1 MKDLDGQSD
10 GGRSARSC
18 FSGSARVRKL
28 YTLRQAEQDL
38 MHEPSQKVPATKP
51 RAAWT
56 DHAPVWLADDFLA
69 PTDRYIFGEVDR
81 APPELNEDP
90 PDRSLMT
97 HRDFMA
103 SREQRNAQENR
114 ERFGEFLAKS
124 RDFTRLP
131 RRRRIQL
138 LESLE
143 KDEISSWPGTDS
155 FRRQE
160 LRPMRHVNVQ
170 RARCEWTI
178 RRTPQQISAPKD
190 ETSSA
195 GPIRPPE
202 VEMLISC
209 GPGEIFPENVNALKK
224 AVRILGK
231 PEAPERPPSE
241 SWWVQKRSKEEE
253 ALKSK
258 KVTALIEEL
267 GKMVA
272 STFLDEDDATHL
284 AHLGR
289 ALEEHCY
296 KLRLKQLIPALLLL
310 SRAWK
315 ILKAEAEPA
324 VEHTLIVREHWRRM
338 SKELQIS
345 ANFMAEAVSANS
357 RTAHLPMVTAALQ
370 ALAESETCCQERL
383 DAQLARLKELFRKES
398 ICSKDLAKIA
408 GAVGTARLAG
418 AYSSQGFLEYFN
430 AVLLE
435 HLIEFREEEFHSM
448 GWVFPTACMT
458 GNELQQVLARAAE
471 IQVGLLPNSAHC
483 LGMMRN
489 VADFVVLKAPQL
501 HASLNGFLQL
511 YCQKLRSE
519 IEIDSY

>member
-10 GGRSARSC
+10 GTRSARSC
-18 FSGSARVRKL
+18 LSGSARVRKL
-28 YTLRQAEQDL
+28 YTLRRAKQDL

-81 APPELNEDP
+81 PPPDLNEDP

-103 SREQRNAQENR
+103 ARERRNAQENR
-114 ERFGEFLAKS
+114 ERLGEFMAKS

-131 RRRRIQL
+131 RRGRIQL

-143 KDEISSWPGTDS
+143 KDEISSWPGPDS

-160 LRPMRHVNVQ
+160 LRPMRHVSVQ
-170 RARCEWTI
+170 RARCEWAI
-178 RRTPQQISAPKD
+178 RRQTHHGPSAPD
-190 ETSSA
+190 ETSKME
-195 GPIRPPE
+195 GPMHPPE
-202 VEMLISC
+202 VEMLDVSC
-209 GPGEIFPENVNALKK
+209 GPGEIFPENVDAKK
-224 AVRILGK
+224 AVRILSK
-231 PEAPERPPSE
+231 AAPERPPSE
-241 SWWVQKRSKEEE
+241 NWWLQKRSKEEE
-253 ALKSK
+253 ALQSK
-258 KVTALIEEL
+258 TVTALIEEL

-272 STFLDEDDATHL
+272 STFLDEEDATHL
-284 AHLGR
+284 ARLGR

-315 ILKAEAEPA
+315 ILEAEAEPV
-324 VEHTLIVREHWRRM
+324 VEHTLVVREHWRRM

-345 ANFMAEAVSANS
+345 ADSMAEAVSSNS
-357 RTAHLPMVTAALQ
+357 RTAHLPNVTAALQ
-370 ALAESETCCQERL
+370 ALAESETCGQERL

-448 GWVFPTACMT
+448 GWIFPTACMT
-458 GNELQQVLARAAE
+458 SNELQQVLARAAE
-471 IQVGLLPNSAHC
+471 IQVGLLPNSVQC
-483 LGMMRN
+483 LGMMRK

-501 HASLNGFLQL
+501 YTSLNAFLQL
-511 YCQKLRSE
+511 YCQKLRDDRSTAA
-519 IEIDSY
+519 